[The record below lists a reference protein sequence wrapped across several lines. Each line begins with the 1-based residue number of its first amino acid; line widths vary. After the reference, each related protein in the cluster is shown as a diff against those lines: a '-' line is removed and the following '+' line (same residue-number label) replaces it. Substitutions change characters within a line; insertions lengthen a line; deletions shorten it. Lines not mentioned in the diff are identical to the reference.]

1 MITGIC
7 VKETKMEK
15 LKKTKEEIKKS
26 NEIRWHGLTPEVN
39 PAGEDARAPVAFPKG
54 EGDF

>member
-26 NEIRWHGLTPEVN
+26 NEICWHDLTPN
-39 PAGEDARAPVAFPKG
+39 PSPKG
-54 EGDF
+54 EGDCKGEGDF